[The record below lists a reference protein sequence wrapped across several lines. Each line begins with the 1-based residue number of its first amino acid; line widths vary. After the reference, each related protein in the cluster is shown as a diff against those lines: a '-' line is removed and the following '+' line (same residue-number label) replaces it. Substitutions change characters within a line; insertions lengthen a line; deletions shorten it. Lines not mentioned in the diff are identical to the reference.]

1 MGNDEIKK
9 LKSIKYY
16 KDITNK
22 NKNISNINDNLH
34 EDVKLTFFINNCNLN
49 SKYNFKVLGNNNQL
63 LLSTKPI
70 SPKNNNELIFDNSLI
85 ITFYFE
91 KEQQLLIEFYINNEK
106 FIINITLGQIAGSRN
121 NTFVYKFENL
131 SEMLS
136 IKLDKLEE
144 TKSYLN
150 FQFNIKSNIPLDFS
164 EPKNKICY
172 LISNKTKLYSSE
184 GLSDNATFN
193 NIDIPINLLKPQFNI
208 TFYNFKKK
216 IICEIFTTLEE
227 FSNNTQNKNNEIK
240 LNLSKKRTLFLTNK
254 SFIFEQYTFIDYLK
268 AGVRLG
274 LSIGIDFTGSNG
286 HPLDEDSLHRV
297 AENYVNDYEKAIY
310 SCGNIL
316 AFYDYDQL
324 FPVYGFGAI
333 INGSNNKDANMC
345 FPINFNYENPYIY
358 MISNIINVYHECL
371 NQITFSGPTYFS
383 PIINEV
389 IKNIKSKRDNL
400 EYHILMILTDG
411 IINDM
416 NETIDAL
423 VEGSFLPLSVVIIG
437 IGNSNF
443 GNMEQLDA
451 DDNPLIS
458 SKGVKRMRD
467 LVQFVPFSKFQHDA
481 QKLSEEV
488 LEEIPRQ
495 ITEYYSLNHLFP
507 SNIQQ

>member
-1 MGNDEIKK
+1 M
-9 LKSIKYY
+9 
-16 KDITNK
+16 
-22 NKNISNINDNLH
+22 
-34 EDVKLTFFINNCNLN
+34 
-49 SKYNFKVLGNNNQL
+49 
-63 LLSTKPI
+63 
-70 SPKNNNELIFDNSLI
+70 
-85 ITFYFE
+85 
-91 KEQQLLIEFYINNEK
+91 
-106 FIINITLGQIAGSRN
+106 
-121 NTFVYKFENL
+121 
-131 SEMLS
+131 
-136 IKLDKLEE
+136 
-144 TKSYLN
+144 
-150 FQFNIKSNIPLDFS
+150 
-164 EPKNKICY
+164 
-172 LISNKTKLYSSE
+172 
-184 GLSDNATFN
+184 
-193 NIDIPINLLKPQFNI
+193 
-208 TFYNFKKK
+208 
-216 IICEIFTTLEE
+216 
-227 FSNNTQNKNNEIK
+227 
-240 LNLSKKRTLFLTNK
+240 NLSKKRTLFLTNK

-495 ITEYYSLNHLFP
+495 ITEYYSLNHLYP

>member
-150 FQFNIKSNIPLDFS
+150 FQFDIKPNIPLDFS

-208 TFYNFKKK
+208 TFYDFKKK
-216 IICEIFTTLEE
+216 IIGE
-227 FSNNTQNKNNEIK
+227 
-240 LNLSKKRTLFLTNK
+240 
-254 SFIFEQYTFIDYLK
+254 
-268 AGVRLG
+268 
-274 LSIGIDFTGSNG
+274 
-286 HPLDEDSLHRV
+286 
-297 AENYVNDYEKAIY
+297 IY
-310 SCGNIL
+310 S
-316 AFYDYDQL
+316 
-324 FPVYGFGAI
+324 
-333 INGSNNKDANMC
+333 
-345 FPINFNYENPYIY
+345 
-358 MISNIINVYHECL
+358 
-371 NQITFSGPTYFS
+371 
-383 PIINEV
+383 
-389 IKNIKSKRDNL
+389 
-400 EYHILMILTDG
+400 
-411 IINDM
+411 
-416 NETIDAL
+416 
-423 VEGSFLPLSVVIIG
+423 
-437 IGNSNF
+437 
-443 GNMEQLDA
+443 
-451 DDNPLIS
+451 
-458 SKGVKRMRD
+458 
-467 LVQFVPFSKFQHDA
+467 QH
-481 QKLSEEV
+481 
-488 LEEIPRQ
+488 
-495 ITEYYSLNHLFP
+495 
-507 SNIQQ
+507 